1 VELYDISLRRTG
13 LSISDRLVAA
23 RRLDALGVAFVDGG
37 RPGRWPH
44 PRTFYRRAASE
55 LSLRAATLIAS
66 GGAED
71 LAALLAAETPAVAMV
86 VQGHGLPDT
95 FTGIREAVRRLV
107 RAERRVIVE
116 ARDFFDGW
124 LADPEH
130 ALEVVLTAAEAGA
143 ETVLLHDTA
152 GALWPDQ
159 IGEIVEVVAET
170 GVPLG
175 FGCHDAGASAAK
187 QLFAAD
193 AGAGLVQGSYAVV
206 QGGLDRAVSPSV
218 HPAETGVAPVPCPR
232 LEQTVS
238 AQKANG
244 GVR

>member
-1 VELYDISLRRTG
+1 MELYDISLRRTG
-13 LSISDRLVAA
+13 QSTSDRLVAA
-23 RRLDALGVAFVDGG
+23 QRLDALGVTFVDAG
-37 RPGRWPH
+37 RPGRL
-44 PRTFYRRAASE
+44 FYRRAALE
-55 LSLRAATLIAS
+55 LRLRAATLIAS

-71 LAALLAAETPAVAMV
+71 LTALLAAETPAVAVV
-86 VQGHGLPDT
+86 VQEHG
-95 FTGIREAVRRLV
+95 FSVVREAVRQLV
-107 RAERRVIVE
+107 RAGRRVVVE

-143 ETVLLHDTA
+143 ETVMLHDTA

-159 IGEIVEVVAET
+159 VGEIIAVVAET

-175 FGCHDAGASAAK
+175 FGCHDDSGTAAK

-193 AGAGLVQGSYAVV
+193 AGAGLLQGSYAVV
-206 QGGLDRAVSPSV
+206 RGGLDRAVPPSV

-232 LEQTVS
+232 LEQTMS
-238 AQKANG
+238 AQTTIG

>member
-1 VELYDISLRRTG
+1 MKLYDISLRRTG

-37 RPGRWPH
+37 RPSGTSHSRS
-44 PRTFYRRAASE
+44 FFGRAANE
-55 LSLRAATLIAS
+55 LRLRVTTLIAS
-66 GGAED
+66 GGPED
-71 LAALLAAETPAVAMV
+71 LPALLAAETPAVAV
-86 VQGHGLPDT
+86 IVQEHGFSVL
-95 FTGIREAVRRLV
+95 REAVRHLV
-107 RAERRVIVE
+107 RAERRVVVE

-152 GALWPDQ
+152 GKLWPDQ
-159 IGEIVEVVAET
+159 IGEIVEAVAET

-175 FGCHDAGASAAK
+175 FGCHDDGGAAAK
-187 QLFAAD
+187 QLLAAD

-206 QGGLDRAVSPSV
+206 RGGLDRVVPPSV
-218 HPAETGVAPVPCPR
+218 HSAETGIAPVPCPR

-238 AQKANG
+238 AQKAIG

>member
-1 VELYDISLRRTG
+1 MKLYDISLRRTS

-23 RRLDALGVAFVDGG
+23 RRLDALGVTFVDGG
-37 RPGRWPH
+37 RPGRW
-44 PRTFYRRAASE
+44 FYHRAGVE
-55 LSLRAATLIAS
+55 LSMRTATLIAS

-71 LAALLAAETPAVAMV
+71 LTALLAAETPAVAIV
-86 VQGHGLPDT
+86 VQGHG
-95 FTGIREAVRRLV
+95 FSIVREAVRQLV

-124 LADPEH
+124 LIDPEH

-143 ETVLLHDTA
+143 ETVMLHDTA

-159 IGEIVEVVAET
+159 VGEIIAAVAET

-175 FGCHDAGASAAK
+175 FGCDGGGSAAK

-193 AGAGLVQGSYAVV
+193 AGAELVQGFYAVV
-206 QGGLDRAVSPSV
+206 RGGLDRAVSPSV
-218 HPAETGVAPVPCPR
+218 HSAETGIAPVPCPR

-238 AQKANG
+238 AQKAIG

>member
-1 VELYDISLRRTG
+1 MEHYDISLRRTG

-23 RRLDALGVAFVDGG
+23 RRLDTLGLTFVDGG
-37 RPGRWPH
+37 RPGR
-44 PRTFYRRAASE
+44 FYRRASVE
-55 LSLRAATLIAS
+55 LRLRATTLVVS

-71 LAALLAAETPAVAMV
+71 LTALLAAETAAVAMV
-86 VQGHGLPDT
+86 VQGHGFFPDSVS
-95 FTGIREAVRRLV
+95 GLREAVRQLV
-107 RAERRVIVE
+107 RAQRRVIVE
-116 ARDFFDGW
+116 ARNFFDGW

-152 GALWPDQ
+152 GRLWPDQ
-159 IGEIVEVVAET
+159 IGEIVETVAET

-175 FGCHDAGASAAK
+175 FGCHGGDFVAK
-187 QLFAAD
+187 QLFAAE
-193 AGAGLVQGSYAVV
+193 AGAGLLQRSYAVV
-206 QGGLDRAVSPSV
+206 RGGLDRAVSPSV
-218 HPAETGVAPVPCPR
+218 HSAETGIAPVPCPR

-238 AQKANG
+238 AQKAIG

>member
-1 VELYDISLRRTG
+1 MRLYDISLRRTG
-13 LSISDRLVAA
+13 LSISDRLVAV

-37 RPGRWPH
+37 RPGRS
-44 PRTFYRRAASE
+44 FYRRAAIE
-55 LSLRAATLIAS
+55 LSLRTATLIAS

-71 LAALLAAETPAVAMV
+71 LTALLAAETPAVAMV
-86 VQGHGLPDT
+86 VQGHGFSVL
-95 FTGIREAVRRLV
+95 REAVRQLV

-116 ARDFFDGW
+116 ARDFFDSW
-124 LADPEH
+124 LIDPDH

-143 ETVLLHDTA
+143 ETVILHDTA

-159 IGEIVEVVAET
+159 VGEIVAAVADT

-175 FGCHDAGASAAK
+175 FGCDDGGSAAK

-206 QGGLDRAVSPSV
+206 RGGLDRAVSPSV
-218 HPAETGVAPVPCPR
+218 HSAETGVAPVPCPR

-238 AQKANG
+238 AQKAIG

>member
-1 VELYDISLRRTG
+1 MRLYDISLRRTS

-23 RRLDALGVAFVDGG
+23 RRLDALGVTFVDGG
-37 RPGRWPH
+37 RPSRW
-44 PRTFYRRAASE
+44 FYNRAAVE
-55 LSLRAATLIAS
+55 LRLRTATLVAS

-71 LAALLAAETPAVAMV
+71 LTALLAAETPAVAIV
-86 VQGHGLPDT
+86 VQGHG
-95 FTGIREAVRRLV
+95 FSVIREAVRQLV

-124 LADPEH
+124 LIDPEH

-159 IGEIVEVVAET
+159 VGEIVATVAET

-175 FGCHDAGASAAK
+175 FGCHEDGGSAAK

-206 QGGLDRAVSPSV
+206 RGGLDRAVSPSV
-218 HPAETGVAPVPCPR
+218 HSAETGIAPVPCPR

-238 AQKANG
+238 AQKAIG

>member
-1 VELYDISLRRTG
+1 MRLYDISLRRTG
-13 LSISDRLVAA
+13 LSITDRLVAA

-37 RPGRWPH
+37 RPGRW
-44 PRTFYRRAASE
+44 FYARAAIE
-55 LSLRAATLIAS
+55 LRLRAATLVAS

-71 LAALLAAETPAVAMV
+71 LTALIAAETPVVAIV
-86 VQGHGLPDT
+86 VQGHG
-95 FTGIREAVRRLV
+95 FSVVREAVRQLV
-107 RAERRVIVE
+107 RAGRRVIVE

-124 LADPEH
+124 LIDPEH

-159 IGEIVEVVAET
+159 VGEIVGSVAET

-175 FGCHDAGASAAK
+175 FGCPEDGGSAAK
-187 QLFAAD
+187 QLLAAE

-206 QGGLDRAVSPSV
+206 RGGLDRAVSPL
-218 HPAETGVAPVPCPR
+218 PCPR

-238 AQKANG
+238 AQKAIG

>member
-1 VELYDISLRRTG
+1 MRLYDISLRRTG
-13 LSISDRLVAA
+13 LSITDRLVAA

-37 RPGRWPH
+37 RPGRW
-44 PRTFYRRAASE
+44 FYARAAIE
-55 LSLRAATLIAS
+55 LRLRAATLVAS
-66 GGAED
+66 GGVRD
-71 LAALLAAETPAVAMV
+71 LTALLAAETPVVTMV
-86 VQGHGLPDT
+86 VQGHGFSVL
-95 FTGIREAVRRLV
+95 REAVRQLV
-107 RAERRVIVE
+107 HAERRVIVE

-124 LADPEH
+124 LIDPEH

-159 IGEIVEVVAET
+159 IGEIVETVAEI

-175 FGCHDAGASAAK
+175 FGCPDGGGSAAK

-206 QGGLDRAVSPSV
+206 RGGLDRAVSPSV
-218 HPAETGVAPVPCPR
+218 HSAETGIAPVPCPR

-238 AQKANG
+238 AQKAIG

>member
-1 VELYDISLRRTG
+1 MDLYDISLRRTG
-13 LSISDRLVAA
+13 LSTSDSLVAA
-23 RRLDALGVAFVDGG
+23 RRLDALGVTFVDGG
-37 RPGRWPH
+37 RPGRSSY
-44 PRTFYRRAASE
+44 PRRFYARAAVE
-55 LSLRAATLIAS
+55 LRLRVATLIAS
-66 GGAED
+66 GGPED
-71 LAALLAAETPAVAMV
+71 LVALMAAETPAVAVV
-86 VQGHGLPDT
+86 VQGHGFSVL
-95 FTGIREAVRRLV
+95 REAVRQLV

-124 LADPEH
+124 LIDPDD

-143 ETVLLHDTA
+143 ETVILHDTA

-159 IGEIVEVVAET
+159 VGEILAVVAET

-175 FGCHDAGASAAK
+175 FGGGGGDSVAK

-206 QGGLDRAVSPSV
+206 RGGLDRAVSPSV

-238 AQKANG
+238 AQKAIG

>member
-1 VELYDISLRRTG
+1 MRT
-13 LSISDRLVAA
+13 S
-23 RRLDALGVAFVDGG
+23 
-37 RPGRWPH
+37 
-44 PRTFYRRAASE
+44 
-55 LSLRAATLIAS
+55 TLIAS

-71 LAALLAAETPAVAMV
+71 LSALLAAETAAVAIV
-86 VQGHGLPDT
+86 VQGHGFSVL
-95 FTGIREAVRRLV
+95 REAVRQLV

-124 LADPEH
+124 LIDPEH

-159 IGEIVEVVAET
+159 VGEIIASVAET

-175 FGCHDAGASAAK
+175 FGCPEDGGSAAK

-206 QGGLDRAVSPSV
+206 RGGLDRADSPSV
-218 HPAETGVAPVPCPR
+218 HSAETGIAPVPCPR
-232 LEQTVS
+232 LEQSMS
-238 AQKANG
+238 AQTAIG

>member
-1 VELYDISLRRTG
+1 MKLYDTTLRRAG
-13 LSISDRLVAA
+13 LSITDRLVAA
-23 RRLDALGVAFVDGG
+23 RRLDALGVTFVDGG
-37 RPGRWPH
+37 RPGRW
-44 PRTFYRRAASE
+44 FYARAAIE
-55 LSLRAATLIAS
+55 LRLRAATLVAS

-71 LAALLAAETPAVAMV
+71 LAALLAAETPVVTVV
-86 VQGHGLPDT
+86 VQGHGFSVL
-95 FTGIREAVRRLV
+95 REAVRQLV

-124 LADPEH
+124 LIDPEH

-159 IGEIVEVVAET
+159 IGEIVESVAET

-175 FGCHDAGASAAK
+175 FGCREVGDAAAK

-193 AGAGLVQGSYAVV
+193 AGAGLVQGSYAHVR
-206 QGGLDRAVSPSV
+206 GGLDRAVSPSV
-218 HPAETGVAPVPCPR
+218 HSAETGIAPVPCPR

-238 AQKANG
+238 AHKAIG

>member
-1 VELYDISLRRTG
+1 MKLYDISLRRTS

-37 RPGRWPH
+37 RPGRW
-44 PRTFYRRAASE
+44 FYHRAALE
-55 LSLRAATLIAS
+55 LRLRAATLVAS

-71 LAALLAAETPAVAMV
+71 LTSLLAAETSAVTLV
-86 VQGHGLPDT
+86 VQGHGIPVV
-95 FTGIREAVRRLV
+95 REAVRQLV
-107 RAERRVIVE
+107 RAGRRVIVE

-124 LADPEH
+124 LVDPEH
-130 ALEVVLTAAEAGA
+130 ALEVVLTVAEAGA

-152 GALWPDQ
+152 GGLWPDQ

-175 FGCHDAGASAAK
+175 FGCHDGSSAK

-193 AGAGLVQGSYAVV
+193 AGAGLVQGFYAVV
-206 QGGLDRAVSPSV
+206 RGGLDRAVSPSV
-218 HPAETGVAPVPCPR
+218 QPAETGVAPVPCPR

-238 AQKANG
+238 AQKAIG

>member
-1 VELYDISLRRTG
+1 MKLYDISLRGTKPGRTG
-13 LSISDRLVAA
+13 LSVTDRLVAA
-23 RRLDALGVAFVDGG
+23 RRLDALGVTFVDGG
-37 RPGRWPH
+37 RPGRW
-44 PRTFYRRAASE
+44 FYARAAIE
-55 LSLRAATLIAS
+55 LRLRAATLIAS
-66 GGAED
+66 GRPED
-71 LAALLAAETPAVAMV
+71 LTALLAAETPAVAIV
-86 VQGHGLPDT
+86 VQGHGFSVL
-95 FTGIREAVRRLV
+95 REAVRQLV

-124 LADPEH
+124 LIDPEH

-159 IGEIVEVVAET
+159 IGEIVEAVAET

-175 FGCHDAGASAAK
+175 FGCPDDGGSAAK

-193 AGAGLVQGSYAVV
+193 AGAGLVQGSYADVR
-206 QGGLDRAVSPSV
+206 GGLDRAVSPL
-218 HPAETGVAPVPCPR
+218 PCPR

-238 AQKANG
+238 AQKAIG

>member
-1 VELYDISLRRTG
+1 MKLYDISLRRTG
-13 LSISDRLVAA
+13 LSGTDRLVAA

-37 RPGRWPH
+37 RPGRW
-44 PRTFYRRAASE
+44 FYHRAAIE
-55 LSLRAATLIAS
+55 LRLRAATLIAS
-66 GGAED
+66 GSAED
-71 LAALLAAETPAVAMV
+71 LTALLAAETPAVTLV
-86 VQGHGLPDT
+86 VQGHGFSVL
-95 FTGIREAVRRLV
+95 REAVRQLV

-124 LADPEH
+124 LIDPEH

-143 ETVLLHDTA
+143 EIVTLHDTA

-159 IGEIVEVVAET
+159 VGEIIATVAET

-175 FGCHDAGASAAK
+175 FGCHGEGGSAAK

-206 QGGLDRAVSPSV
+206 RGGLDRADSPSV
-218 HPAETGVAPVPCPR
+218 HSAETGIAPVPCPR

-238 AQKANG
+238 AQKAIG

>member
-1 VELYDISLRRTG
+1 MELYDISLRRTRM
-13 LSISDRLVAA
+13 STSDRLVAA

-37 RPGRWPH
+37 RPGRW
-44 PRTFYRRAASE
+44 FYHRAALE
-55 LSLRAATLIAS
+55 LRLRAATLVAS

-71 LAALLAAETPAVAMV
+71 LTALLAAETSAVTVV
-86 VQGHGLPDT
+86 VQGHGLPVV
-95 FTGIREAVRRLV
+95 REAVRQLV
-107 RAERRVIVE
+107 RAGRRVIVE

-124 LADPEH
+124 LVDPEH
-130 ALEVVLTAAEAGA
+130 ALEVVLTVAEAGA

-159 IGEIVEVVAET
+159 IGEIVEAVAET
-170 GVPLG
+170 GVRLG
-175 FGCHDAGASAAK
+175 FGCHDGSSAK

-193 AGAGLVQGSYAVV
+193 AGAELVQGFYAVV
-206 QGGLDRAVSPSV
+206 RGGLDRAVSPSV

-238 AQKANG
+238 AQKAIG

>member
-1 VELYDISLRRTG
+1 MKLYDISLRSTG
-13 LSISDRLVAA
+13 LSVTDRLVAV
-23 RRLDALGVAFVDGG
+23 RRLDALGVTFVDGG
-37 RPGRWPH
+37 RPGRW
-44 PRTFYRRAASE
+44 FYARAAIE
-55 LSLRAATLIAS
+55 LRLRAATLVAS

-71 LAALLAAETPAVAMV
+71 LTALIAAETPVVAIV
-86 VQGHGLPDT
+86 VQGHG
-95 FTGIREAVRRLV
+95 FSVVREAVRQLV
-107 RAERRVIVE
+107 RAGRRVIVE

-124 LADPEH
+124 LIDPEH

-159 IGEIVEVVAET
+159 VGEIVGSVAET

-175 FGCHDAGASAAK
+175 FGCPEDGGSAAK
-187 QLFAAD
+187 QLLAAE

-206 QGGLDRAVSPSV
+206 RGGLDRAVSPL
-218 HPAETGVAPVPCPR
+218 PCPR

-238 AQKANG
+238 AQKAIG

>member
-1 VELYDISLRRTG
+1 MKLYDISLRRTG

-23 RRLDALGVAFVDGG
+23 RRLDALGVTFVDGG
-37 RPGRWPH
+37 RPGRW
-44 PRTFYRRAASE
+44 FYHRAALE
-55 LSLRAATLIAS
+55 LRLRAATLVAS
-66 GGAED
+66 GGAGD
-71 LAALLAAETPAVAMV
+71 LAALLAAETPAVAIV
-86 VQGHGLPDT
+86 VQGHG
-95 FTGIREAVRRLV
+95 FSVIREAVRQLV
-107 RAERRVIVE
+107 GAERRVIVE

-124 LADPEH
+124 LIDPEH

-143 ETVLLHDTA
+143 ETVILHDTA

-159 IGEIVEVVAET
+159 VGEIVATVAET

-175 FGCHDAGASAAK
+175 FGCDDSGSSAK

-206 QGGLDRAVSPSV
+206 RGGLDRAVSPSV
-218 HPAETGVAPVPCPR
+218 HSAETGIAPVPCPR

-238 AQKANG
+238 ATKAIG

>member
-1 VELYDISLRRTG
+1 MRLYDISLRRTG
-13 LSISDRLVAA
+13 LSITDRLVAA
-23 RRLDALGVAFVDGG
+23 RHLDALGVAFVDGG
-37 RPGRWPH
+37 RPDRW
-44 PRTFYRRAASE
+44 FYARAAIE
-55 LSLRAATLIAS
+55 LRLRAATLVAS
-66 GGAED
+66 GGPQD
-71 LAALLAAETPAVAMV
+71 LTALLAAETPVVTTV
-86 VQGHGLPDT
+86 VQGHGFSVL
-95 FTGIREAVRRLV
+95 REAVRQLV

-124 LADPEH
+124 LIDPEH

-159 IGEIVEVVAET
+159 VGEIVESVAET

-175 FGCHDAGASAAK
+175 FGCPDDGGSAAK

-193 AGAGLVQGSYAVV
+193 AGAGLVQGSYVV
-206 QGGLDRAVSPSV
+206 VRGGLDRAVSPSV
-218 HPAETGVAPVPCPR
+218 HSAETGIAPVPCPR
-232 LEQTVS
+232 LEQTVP
-238 AQKANG
+238 AQKAIG

>member
-1 VELYDISLRRTG
+1 MRLYDVSLRRIG
-13 LSISDRLVAA
+13 LSITDRLVAA
-23 RRLDALGVAFVDGG
+23 RRLDALGVTFVDGG
-37 RPGRWPH
+37 RPGRW
-44 PRTFYRRAASE
+44 FYARAAIE
-55 LSLRAATLIAS
+55 LRLRAATLVAS
-66 GGAED
+66 GGAQD
-71 LAALLAAETPAVAMV
+71 LTALLAAETPVVTMV
-86 VQGHGLPDT
+86 VQGHGFSVL
-95 FTGIREAVRRLV
+95 REAVRQLV
-107 RAERRVIVE
+107 RAGRRVIVE

-124 LADPEH
+124 LIDPEH

-159 IGEIVEVVAET
+159 IGEIVEAVAET

-175 FGCHDAGASAAK
+175 FGCPDDGGSAAK

-206 QGGLDRAVSPSV
+206 RGGLDRAVSPSV
-218 HPAETGVAPVPCPR
+218 HSAETGIAPVPCPR

-238 AQKANG
+238 AQKAIG

>member
-1 VELYDISLRRTG
+1 MKLYDISLRRTS

-37 RPGRWPH
+37 RPARS
-44 PRTFYRRAASE
+44 FYHRAALE
-55 LSLRAATLIAS
+55 LRLRAATLIAS

-71 LAALLAAETPAVAMV
+71 LAALIAAETPAVAIV
-86 VQGHGLPDT
+86 VQGHG
-95 FTGIREAVRRLV
+95 FSVIREAVRQLV

-116 ARDFFDGW
+116 VRDFFDGW
-124 LADPEH
+124 LIDPEH

-159 IGEIVEVVAET
+159 IGEIVLSVAET

-175 FGCHDAGASAAK
+175 FGCREDGDATVH
-187 QLFAAD
+187 LF
-193 AGAGLVQGSYAVV
+193 
-206 QGGLDRAVSPSV
+206 
-218 HPAETGVAPVPCPR
+218 PAE
-232 LEQTVS
+232 QT
-238 AQKANG
+238 AQRKEVEGSSSHCALS
-244 GVR
+244 

>member
-1 VELYDISLRRTG
+1 MRLYDISLRRTG
-13 LSISDRLVAA
+13 LSITDRLVAA

-37 RPGRWPH
+37 PPGRW
-44 PRTFYRRAASE
+44 FYARAAIE
-55 LSLRAATLIAS
+55 LRLRAAILVAS
-66 GGAED
+66 GDVRD
-71 LAALLAAETPAVAMV
+71 LTALLAAETPVVTMV
-86 VQGHGLPDT
+86 VQGHGFSVL
-95 FTGIREAVRRLV
+95 REAVRQLV

-124 LADPEH
+124 LIDPEH

-159 IGEIVEVVAET
+159 IGEIVETVAET

-175 FGCHDAGASAAK
+175 FGCPDGGGSAAK

-206 QGGLDRAVSPSV
+206 RGGLDRAVSPSV
-218 HPAETGVAPVPCPR
+218 HSAETGIAPVPCPR

-238 AQKANG
+238 AQKAIG

>member
-1 VELYDISLRRTG
+1 MKLYDISLRRTG

-23 RRLDALGVAFVDGG
+23 RHLDASGVAFVDGG
-37 RPGRWPH
+37 RPGR
-44 PRTFYRRAASE
+44 RFYHRAAVE
-55 LSLRAATLIAS
+55 LRLRTATLIAS

-71 LAALLAAETPAVAMV
+71 LTALLAAETPAVTVV
-86 VQGHGLPDT
+86 VQGHGFSVL
-95 FTGIREAVRRLV
+95 REAVRQLV

-124 LADPEH
+124 LIDPEH

-159 IGEIVEVVAET
+159 VGEIIAAVAHT

-175 FGCHDAGASAAK
+175 FGGPEGGGTAAK
-187 QLFAAD
+187 QLVAAD

-206 QGGLDRAVSPSV
+206 RGGLDRAVPPSV
-218 HPAETGVAPVPCPR
+218 HSAETGVAPVPCPR

-238 AQKANG
+238 AQKAIG

>member
-1 VELYDISLRRTG
+1 MKLYDISLRRTS

-23 RRLDALGVAFVDGG
+23 RRLDALGVTFVDGG
-37 RPGRWPH
+37 RPARSFY
-44 PRTFYRRAASE
+44 PRGFFGRAAVE
-55 LSLRAATLIAS
+55 LRLRAATLVAS

-71 LAALLAAETPAVAMV
+71 LTALIAAETPAVAIV
-86 VQGHGLPDT
+86 VQGHG
-95 FTGIREAVRRLV
+95 FSVVREAVRQLV

-124 LADPEH
+124 LIDPEH

-152 GALWPDQ
+152 GKLWPDQ
-159 IGEIVEVVAET
+159 IGEIVEAVAET

-175 FGCHDAGASAAK
+175 FGCPEDGGSAAK

-193 AGAGLVQGSYAVV
+193 AGAGLVQGFYAVV
-206 QGGLDRAVSPSV
+206 RGGLDRVDSPSV
-218 HPAETGVAPVPCPR
+218 HSAETGIAPVPCPR

-238 AQKANG
+238 AQKAIG

>member
-1 VELYDISLRRTG
+1 MKLYDISLRSTG
-13 LSISDRLVAA
+13 LSVTDRLVAA
-23 RRLDALGVAFVDGG
+23 RRLDALGVTFVDGG
-37 RPGRWPH
+37 RPGRW
-44 PRTFYRRAASE
+44 FYARAAIE
-55 LSLRAATLIAS
+55 LRLRTATLVAS
-66 GGAED
+66 GGPQD
-71 LAALLAAETPAVAMV
+71 LTALLAAETPVVTTV
-86 VQGHGLPDT
+86 VQGHGFSVL
-95 FTGIREAVRRLV
+95 REAVRQLV

-124 LADPEH
+124 LIDPEH

-159 IGEIVEVVAET
+159 IGEIVEAVAET

-175 FGCHDAGASAAK
+175 FGCPDDGGSAAK

-193 AGAGLVQGSYAVV
+193 AGAGLVQGSYADVR
-206 QGGLDRAVSPSV
+206 GGLDRAVSPL
-218 HPAETGVAPVPCPR
+218 PCPR

-238 AQKANG
+238 AQKAIG

>member
-1 VELYDISLRRTG
+1 MRLYDISLRRTG
-13 LSISDRLVAA
+13 LSITDRLVAA

-37 RPGRWPH
+37 RPGRW
-44 PRTFYRRAASE
+44 FYARAAIE
-55 LSLRAATLIAS
+55 LRLRAATLVAS
-66 GGAED
+66 GGARD
-71 LAALLAAETPAVAMV
+71 LTALLAAETPVVTMV
-86 VQGHGLPDT
+86 VQEHGFSVL
-95 FTGIREAVRRLV
+95 REAVRQLV

-124 LADPEH
+124 LIDPEH

-159 IGEIVEVVAET
+159 IGEIVETVAET

-175 FGCHDAGASAAK
+175 FGCPDGGGSAAK

-206 QGGLDRAVSPSV
+206 RGGLDRAVSPSV
-218 HPAETGVAPVPCPR
+218 HSAETGIAPVPCPR

-238 AQKANG
+238 AQKAIG

>member
-1 VELYDISLRRTG
+1 MKLYDISLRRAG
-13 LSISDRLVAA
+13 LSITDRLVAA
-23 RRLDALGVAFVDGG
+23 RRLDALGVAFADGG
-37 RPGRWPH
+37 RSAR
-44 PRTFYRRAASE
+44 FYHRAALE
-55 LSLRAATLIAS
+55 LRLRATTLIAS

-71 LAALLAAETPAVAMV
+71 LAALLAAETPAVAVV
-86 VQGHGLPDT
+86 VQGHG
-95 FTGIREAVRRLV
+95 FSVIRDAVRQLV

-124 LADPEH
+124 LIDPDN

-152 GALWPDQ
+152 GSLWPDQ
-159 IGEIVEVVAET
+159 IGEITELVAET

-175 FGCHDAGASAAK
+175 FGCHDDGGTLAK

-193 AGAGLVQGSYAVV
+193 AGAELVQGFYAAVR
-206 QGGLDRAVSPSV
+206 GGLDRAVSPSV
-218 HPAETGVAPVPCPR
+218 HSAETGIAPVPCPR

-238 AQKANG
+238 AHKAIG

>member
-1 VELYDISLRRTG
+1 MKLYDISLRRAG
-13 LSISDRLVAA
+13 PSIPDRLAAA

-37 RPGRWPH
+37 RPARSSY
-44 PRTFYRRAASE
+44 PRTFFGRAAAE
-55 LSLRAATLIAS
+55 LRLRVATLVAS

-71 LAALLAAETPAVAMV
+71 LAALLAAETPAVTVV
-86 VQGHGLPDT
+86 VQGHGLLVV
-95 FTGIREAVRRLV
+95 REAVRQLV
-107 RAERRVIVE
+107 RAERRVVVE

-152 GALWPDQ
+152 GELWPDQ
-159 IGEIVEVVAET
+159 IGEIVGTVAET

-175 FGCHDAGASAAK
+175 FGCHDDGGSAAK
-187 QLFAAD
+187 QLLAAD
-193 AGAGLVQGSYAVV
+193 AGAVLVQGSYAVV
-206 QGGLDRAVSPSV
+206 RGGLDRVDPPSV
-218 HPAETGVAPVPCPR
+218 HSAETGVAPVPCPR

-238 AQKANG
+238 AQKAIG

>member
-1 VELYDISLRRTG
+1 MELYDVSLRRTS

-23 RRLDALGVAFVDGG
+23 RRLDALGVAFVNGG
-37 RPGRWPH
+37 RPSRW
-44 PRTFYRRAASE
+44 FYSRAARE
-55 LSLRAATLIAS
+55 LRLRTATLIAS

-71 LAALLAAETPAVAMV
+71 LTALLAAETPAVAIV
-86 VQGHGLPDT
+86 VQEHGFSVL
-95 FTGIREAVRRLV
+95 REAVRQLV
-107 RAERRVIVE
+107 RAGRRVIVE

-124 LADPEH
+124 LIDPEH

-143 ETVLLHDTA
+143 ETVILHDTA

-159 IGEIVEVVAET
+159 VGEIVAAVAET

-175 FGCHDAGASAAK
+175 FGCDDGGSAAK

-206 QGGLDRAVSPSV
+206 RGGLDRAVSPSV
-218 HPAETGVAPVPCPR
+218 HSAETGIAPVPCPR

-238 AQKANG
+238 AQKAIG

>member
-1 VELYDISLRRTG
+1 MKLYDISLRRTG
-13 LSISDRLVAA
+13 LPITDRLVVA

-37 RPGRWPH
+37 RPGTRFH
-44 PRTFYRRAASE
+44 RRAAVE
-55 LSLRAATLIAS
+55 LRLRNATLIATGS
-66 GGAED
+66 AD
-71 LAALLAAETPAVAMV
+71 DVVALLAADTPAVTIV
-86 VQGHGLPDT
+86 VERHG
-95 FTGIREAVRRLV
+95 FSEIREAVRRLV

-124 LADPEH
+124 LTDPEH

-152 GALWPDQ
+152 GAMWPDQ
-159 IGEIVEVVAET
+159 VAEIVAVVAET

-175 FGCHDAGASAAK
+175 FGCPEDGGSVAR

-193 AGAGLVQGSYAVV
+193 AGAELVQGFYAVV
-206 QGGLDRAVSPSV
+206 RGGLDRADSPSV
-218 HPAETGVAPVPCPR
+218 HSAETGIAPVPCPR

-238 AQKANG
+238 AQKAIG